1 MNNTGISFPGWKD
14 DMSGIFE
21 KLAGKKNLVFYSG
34 GKDSSVA
41 LDFISKF
48 SKEFELDFEVHA
60 GAFPNHRYTPGERER
75 LSSYWSGR
83 GIPII
88 WHEFEES
95 DKQLR
100 EVENPCLGCQEIR
113 KKLLKQTIGSAYSEE
128 LDKLALIISFS
139 LWDLVGYTL
148 EHILGDI
155 YSGFRIEKGG
165 ERHKRFLETSQRFYP
180 LIQMKEGYT
189 VFRPLIKCN
198 GSDIS
203 KYIEENKIPVLST
216 PCEFKGYRPK
226 RVLEAYYEKMGLKFD
241 YDSVF
246 DFAEKSLEIPG
257 IASYS
262 KIDKD
267 KYLGEYF

>member
-1 MNNTGISFPGWKD
+1 MNNKGISFPGWKD
-14 DMSGIFE
+14 DMSGIF
-21 KLAGKKNLVFYSG
+21 KKIAGKKSLVFYSG

-41 LDFISKF
+41 LDFISRF

-60 GAFPNHRYTPGERER
+60 GAFPNHRYTPDERER

-88 WHEFEES
+88 WHEFKES

-100 EVENPCLGCQEIR
+100 DAENPCLGCQKIR
-113 KKLLKQTIGSAYSEE
+113 KKLLIQTIGSAYSEE
-128 LDKLALIISFS
+128 LDNLALVISFS

-155 YSGFRIEKGG
+155 YPGFGNKKGG
-165 ERHKRFLETSQRFYP
+165 EITKRFLETSQRFYP

-189 VFRPLIKCN
+189 VFRPLLRYN

-203 KYIEENKIPVLST
+203 KYIEENEIPVLSI
-216 PCEFKGYRPK
+216 PCEFKEYRPK

-246 DFAEKSLEIPG
+246 NFAKTSLEIPG
-257 IASYS
+257 LDSYS
-262 KIDKD
+262 TIDKD
-267 KYLGEYF
+267 KYLDEYF